1 MRLLTR
7 SDFDGLACAALLKE
21 AGIIDS
27 IKFVH
32 PKDIQDGKI
41 EVGPTDVLANIPFVR
56 GCGLWFDHHT
66 SEEERLGLKFQG
78 DSQTAPSAAR
88 VIYRYYTEKKK
99 LNLTKLDALLEAVD
113 KADTAQFTHDE
124 VESPKGWVLLSF
136 IMDPRT
142 GLGRFHDFKI
152 SNYQLMEQLADA
164 VRTMTIQQ
172 ILELPDVKERV
183 KAYFEQNDRFRKMV
197 REHSN
202 VRGNV
207 IVLDLRNL
215 ETIYAGNRFLLYAMY
230 PQQNASIQVMNGK
243 DRQNV
248 VFAVGHSI
256 LTRTA
261 QTDIGSLML
270 RYGGGGHRG
279 VGTCQVAHEDA
290 GRVLDELVAQLN
302 RDG

>member
-99 LNLTKLDALLEAVD
+99 LNLSKLDALLEAVD

>member
-1 MRLLTR
+1 
-7 SDFDGLACAALLKE
+7 
-21 AGIIDS
+21 
-27 IKFVH
+27 
-32 PKDIQDGKI
+32 
-41 EVGPTDVLANIPFVR
+41 VLANIPFVR

-99 LNLTKLDALLEAVD
+99 LNLSKLDALLEAVD